1 MSRFPRFSRLLPLA
15 IAPVLVLGAVPAVTH
30 TTPPTA
36 HAQVLGSFS
45 FTPLYGQA
53 NTQRLVQFSGF
64 AADESVDLSFTDPH
78 GNAVTVSGYSTWL
91 ASAQDDGTGAFFFR
105 PSDWL
110 DSIDHGLW
118 SVQITGESSGA
129 TATTAFWIGDGN

>member
-1 MSRFPRFSRLLPLA
+1 LPLA
-15 IAPVLVLGAVPAVTH
+15 IAPLLVLGAVPAVTH
-30 TTPPTA
+30 TAPPAA

-45 FTPLYGQA
+45 FMPVYGQP

-64 AADESVDLSFTDPH
+64 QADESVDLSFTDPH
-78 GNAVTVSGYSTWL
+78 GNAVTVSGYQTFL

-110 DSIDHGLW
+110 DSTQGGMW
-118 SVQITGESSGA
+118 TVQITGETSGD
-129 TATTAFWIGDGN
+129 TATTFFWIGDGN